1 MSVWSRRKFFL
12 TSLAGGAVAAG
23 ASGSTLGEISRFARN
38 DEPEVN
44 EGTGTGKPFAKAAQ
58 GKRPVMI
65 SSANG
70 VHALQKG
77 MDILNSGGDTLEAA
91 VAAVT
96 VVEDDPNDDSVG
108 YGGLPNE
115 EGEVELDASV
125 MHGPTR
131 RGGSVASVR
140 RIKNVARLA
149 KTVMERTNHVM
160 IVGDGARRFAVAEGF
175 EEMNLLTES
184 SRKKWLAWKAASSFN
199 WRPGIDSPEW
209 NGKSAANRGESALDS
224 AEFRARLAD
233 ICDGDVALMARALEV
248 IRHPVTGTINCLAVN
263 EKGEISGTT
272 TTSGL
277 SWKIPGRVGDS
288 PIIGAGLCVDGDV
301 GGAGSTGKGEEN
313 IKISGGH
320 TIVEMMRKGMSPTDA
335 CLEALHRV
343 ARNYN
348 NDKKKLGTFHIY
360 FYALNKDGVHGSA
373 SLWRNGYDPGK
384 RAKYAVH
391 DGTEGRLEECA
402 AYFDEVGGDG

>member
-1 MSVWSRRKFFL
+1 MDLWTRRRFFV
-12 TSLAGGAVAAG
+12 TSLAGSALAG
-23 ASGSTLGEISRFARN
+23 AGRLFGKALPSPAGTLPSASSA
-38 DEPEVN
+38 
-44 EGTGTGKPFAKAAQ
+44 TGT
-58 GKRPVMI
+58 RPRMI

-70 VHALQKG
+70 LNALDKG
-77 MDILNSGGDTLEAA
+77 MQILKNGGDTLDAA

-96 VVEDDPNDDSVG
+96 IVEDDPNDDSVG

-125 MHGPTR
+125 MHGPTHR
-131 RGGSVASVR
+131 AGSVASVR
-140 RIKNVARLA
+140 RIKNVSRLA

-175 EEMNLLTES
+175 EEMNLLTDH
-184 SRKKWLAWKAASSFN
+184 SRKIWLAWKAKTSFN

-209 NGKSAANRGESALDS
+209 KEHLSAL
-224 AEFRARLAD
+224 F
-233 ICDGDVALMARALEV
+233 DGDAEKIAYAEQRVA
-248 IRHPVTGTINCLAVN
+248 HPITGTINCLAVN
-263 EKGEISGTT
+263 AQGEVSGTT

-288 PIIGAGLCVDGDV
+288 PIIGAGLYVDGDV

-320 TIVEMMRKGMSPTDA
+320 TIVEMMRKGMKPMDA
-335 CLEALHRV
+335 CLEALGRI

-348 NDKKKLGTFHIY
+348 NDKKKLNTFHIY
-360 FYALNKDGVHGSA
+360 FYAVNKDGEYGSA
-373 SLWRNGYDPGK
+373 SLWRNGYEASK
-384 RAKYAVH
+384 SAAYAVH
-391 DGTEGRLEECA
+391 DGTQARLMTCKPF
-402 AYFDEVGGDG
+402 FDEIGGG

>member
-1 MSVWSRRKFFL
+1 MELWSRRKFFL
-12 TSLAGGAVAAG
+12 TSLAGSAAASVNNLFGRTTGAAG
-23 ASGSTLGEISRFARN
+23 AGHGISAAT
-38 DEPEVN
+38 P
-44 EGTGTGKPFAKAAQ
+44 AQ
-58 GKRPVMI
+58 GKRPLII

-70 VHALQKG
+70 VNALGRG
-77 MDILNSGGDTLEAA
+77 MEILRKGGDTLDAV

-96 VVEDDPNDDSVG
+96 IVEDDPNDDSVG

-131 RGGSVASVR
+131 RAGSVASVR
-140 RIKNVARLA
+140 RIANVSRLA
-149 KTVMERTNHVM
+149 KTVMERTNHTM

-175 EEMNLLTES
+175 EDKSLLTEH
-184 SRKKWLAWKAASSFN
+184 SRKIWLAWKASTSFN

-209 NGKSAANRGESALDS
+209 VGRSAAARNKEKTATAGRRGALDS
-224 AEFRARLAD
+224 PEFREQLAD
-233 ICDGDVALMARALEV
+233 ICGHDEALMARAIQV
-248 IRHPVTGTINCLAVN
+248 ISDPPTGTINCLAVN

-272 TTSGL
+272 TTSGF

-288 PIIGAGLCVDGDV
+288 PIIGAGLYVDGDV

-320 TIVEMMRKGMSPTDA
+320 TIVELMRKGMKPTDA
-335 CLEALHRV
+335 CLEALGRM

-348 NDKKKLGTFHIY
+348 GDKKKLATFHLY
-360 FYALNKDGVHGSA
+360 FYAVNKDGEFGSA
-373 SLWRNGYDPGK
+373 SLWKNGYEE
-384 RAKYAVH
+384 AKVAKFAVC
-391 DGTEGRLEECA
+391 DAAGSRLEHCRTF
-402 AYFDEVGGDG
+402 FDEVV

>member
-1 MSVWSRRKFFL
+1 MNRWTRRKFFV
-12 TSLAGGAVAAG
+12 TSLAGSTLAG
-23 ASGSTLGEISRFARN
+23 AARLLGGTWPANTTSTSPFK
-38 DEPEVN
+38 EPGVAPSPA
-44 EGTGTGKPFAKAAQ
+44 GT
-58 GKRPVMI
+58 RPLII

-70 VHALQKG
+70 LNALGKG
-77 MDILNSGGDTLEAA
+77 MDILKRGGDTLDAA

-131 RGGSVASVR
+131 RAGSVASVR
-140 RIKNVARLA
+140 KIKNVARLA

-160 IVGDGARRFAVAEGF
+160 LVGDGARRFAVAEGF
-175 EEMNLLTES
+175 EETNLLTEH
-184 SRKKWLAWKAASSFN
+184 SRKIWLAWKAKTSFN

-209 NGKSAANRGESALDS
+209 KEHMAAL
-224 AEFRARLAD
+224 F
-233 ICDGDVALMARALEV
+233 DGDPRQIAYAERVIAR
-248 IRHPVTGTINCLAVN
+248 PVTGTINCLAVGGN
-263 EKGEISGTT
+263 GEVSGTT

-288 PIIGAGLCVDGDV
+288 PIIGAGLYVDGDV

-313 IKISGGH
+313 IKICGGH
-320 TIVEMMRKGMSPTDA
+320 TIVELMRKGMKPADA
-335 CLEALHRV
+335 CLEALGRV

-348 NDKKKLGTFHIY
+348 NDKKKLGTFHLY
-360 FYALNKDGVHGSA
+360 FYALNKDGEYGSA
-373 SLWRNGYDPGK
+373 SLWKNGYEESK
-384 RAKYAVH
+384 VAKFAVH
-391 DGTEGRLEECA
+391 DGTQARLVPCRTF
-402 AYFDEVGGDG
+402 FDEVGHEE